1 MIFLK
6 ILQNLKIQKKALDL
20 LEKIQKF
27 QGILCDSSDNLYNC
41 YSLDEKA
48 LQNFEKLYAYGML
61 MYHSDMANQDGIKM
75 YKEVEAL
82 STKFSVATAFI
93 TPEITYADETKIRE
107 YIKEERF

>member
-1 MIFLK
+1 MPDTNDLKYCWNLSDIFK
-6 ILQNLKIQKKALDL
+6 NVTEFENTKKETLDL

-27 QGILCDSSDNLYNC
+27 QGVLCASSDNLYNC

-61 MYHSDMANQDGIKM
+61 MYHSNMSNQDGIKM

-93 TPEITYADETKIRE
+93 TP
-107 YIKEERF
+107 